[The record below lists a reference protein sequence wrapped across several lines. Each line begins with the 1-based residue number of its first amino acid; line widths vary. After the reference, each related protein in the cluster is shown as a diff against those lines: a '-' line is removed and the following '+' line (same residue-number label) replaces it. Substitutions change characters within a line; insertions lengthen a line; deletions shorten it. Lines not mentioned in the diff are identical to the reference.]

1 MHSIVK
7 LAIGNPDPFFI
18 KLVFVITGP
27 IEMNLEKTNQSN
39 IQCIATGA
47 RPAPNFKWYIAD
59 ELLENITV
67 TESKEDVEDGKGR
80 LHLLVTV
87 SATTR
92 GDTPSNLANWEEDLD
107 KMKDYWIKEYVI
119 YRKNVL
125 YSNVNCLDQKFI

>member
-7 LAIGNPDPFFI
+7 LAIGNPDPFLK

-59 ELLENITV
+59 ELLENITGGFQILDLII
-67 TESKEDVEDGKGR
+67 TELKS
-80 LHLLVTV
+80 HMT
-87 SATTR
+87 
-92 GDTPSNLANWEEDLD
+92 
-107 KMKDYWIKEYVI
+107 
-119 YRKNVL
+119 
-125 YSNVNCLDQKFI
+125 C